1 MDASKEINRV
11 VTHMFLGDCRVRELI
26 KLRFSRNKGLI
37 YTRPMG
43 LDDRGILKNLY
54 GGDGS

>member
-11 VTHMFLGDCRVRELI
+11 VTHMFLGDCRVREVI

-37 YTRPMG
+37 YTATHG
-43 LDDRGILKNLY
+43 T
-54 GGDGS
+54 